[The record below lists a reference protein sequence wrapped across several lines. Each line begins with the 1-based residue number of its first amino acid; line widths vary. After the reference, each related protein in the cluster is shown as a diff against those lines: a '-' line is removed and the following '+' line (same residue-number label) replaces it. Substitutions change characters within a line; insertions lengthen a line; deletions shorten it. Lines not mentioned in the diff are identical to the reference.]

1 MRCSDAY
8 FFVVACSF
16 SAYCFAIFVS
26 LCVISRFVVRMFS
39 FCYER
44 IFVLLCVISRFVVNG
59 FFDVDLFLLCF

>member
-39 FCYER
+39 FCYVW
-44 IFVLLCVISRFVVNG
+44 FLVLL
-59 FFDVDLFLLCF
+59 

>member
-26 LCVISRFVVRMFS
+26 LCVIS
-39 FCYER
+39 C
-44 IFVLLCVISRFVVNG
+44 FVVNG